1 MTAIDRPPNKLQR
14 SLMRLDEAPGFM
26 RGWVQSIILRRAVPF
41 AGTVGLRFTGLSTER
56 AEVRLASAPRLHNQS
71 GDVHTSAIH
80 LLAESATGLVIG
92 MNVRDD
98 CTPVLKQS
106 VLLSVQRAK
115 GSLKAVAVLTP
126 EQAAWMQA
134 NEQGELS
141 VSVTVTDDTG
151 AEPVQC
157 EFVWAWVPA
166 SRPKK
171 N

>member
-1 MTAIDRPPNKLQR
+1 MTAMDRPPNKLQR

-41 AGTVGLRFTGLSTER
+41 TGTVGVRFVDLSTER
-56 AEVRLASAPRLHNQS
+56 AEVRLATAPRLHNQS

-80 LLAESATGLVIG
+80 LQAESATGLVIG

-98 CTPVLKQS
+98 CTPVLKRASLQ
-106 VLLSVQRAK
+106 LLQRPK
-115 GSLKAVAVLTP
+115 GGLKAVAVLTP